1 MPMKRM
7 LPASIAGR
15 YLFSKKRLGAVG
27 IITTVSIVGV
37 AVATAAILCVLSVF
51 NGFRE
56 VLEDKN
62 AILAPDVAVVP
73 LRGKEIHNTDS
84 LIDVIGKVAGVRYVQ
99 PVVADNALVL
109 YQGRE
114 MPVRLKGVEPDLYR
128 KATAIESIIAE
139 DGRYMLSEG
148 SSGDAGEDA
157 TPDYDASQM
166 TEEEILMMEMS
177 AEEAS
182 APKYYSLLSV
192 GVAMQTGARPTAG
205 VENLPEGV
213 DRKFSIFVP
222 NREGQLNPANPAAS
236 FQMEDTEVSGVY
248 QSKQNDSDK
257 DFVIVDI
264 DLARR
269 LLQYDSDACSSIEIK
284 GMPGTDPASLAR
296 KVAETLKGTGNIEV
310 KDSMQLQEMNFK
322 MISIEKWMSFLLLA
336 FILVIASFN
345 IISAMSMLVLDKE
358 NNLAILYALGARK
371 SSIAAIFRWESAYV
385 VIIGGAAGLILGT
398 VLCLLQQHYG
408 LITLGGDPSAMV
420 VSSYPVKLV
429 WSDIPAVAL
438 PLVLIGAATAWITG
452 RFARSRI

>member
-1 MPMKRM
+1 M

-56 VLEDKN
+56 VLEGKN
-62 AILAPDVAVVP
+62 AILAPDVAVMP
-73 LRGKEIHNTDS
+73 LKGKEIHNTDS
-84 LIDVIGKVAGVRYVQ
+84 LISVIGTVDGVRFVQ

-148 SSGDAGEDA
+148 SSGDAGEGA

-192 GVAMQTGARPTAG
+192 GVAMQTGARPTVG
-205 VENLPEGV
+205 VENFPEGV

-248 QSKQNDSDK
+248 QSKQNDYDK

-284 GMPGTDPASLAR
+284 GRHGTEPASLAR
-296 KVAETLKGTGNIEV
+296 KVAEALKGAGNIVV

-358 NNLAILYALGARK
+358 NNLATLYALGARK
-371 SSIAAIFRWESAYV
+371 NSIAAIFRWESAYM